1 MPSDAKFG
9 LIVGV
14 AVVIAISVI
23 FFRKEPPPSAP
34 RDREPAPAAV
44 GVNSVP
50 TTSAGALK

>member
-14 AVVIAISVI
+14 VVVIAISVI
-23 FFRKEPPPSAP
+23 FFRKEPAPSAP
-34 RDREPAPAAV
+34 RDREPGPAAV